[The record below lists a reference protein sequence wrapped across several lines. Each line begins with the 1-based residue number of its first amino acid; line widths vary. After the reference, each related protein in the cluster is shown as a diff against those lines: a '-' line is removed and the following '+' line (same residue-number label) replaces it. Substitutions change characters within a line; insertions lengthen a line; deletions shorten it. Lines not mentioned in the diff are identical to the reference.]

1 MSKKYMPVY
10 NSKGELITDDINVI
24 DDRVIVDNQ
33 YIGDVQDNRV
43 VVEDTYV
50 GRLVRTRNGFVIL
63 DEVAYNKFKKYQE
76 EKKTESKQEKSKL
89 RKVRLTLVISAIS
102 LATIAS
108 IFFGVKI
115 KKAVDEKE
123 RKRIETLQEN
133 NTIIIDY
140 FTNLATEGKL
150 TAEQFARVSE
160 TIRTIDTM
168 PAEEMDTKLKEL
180 GKIILADEL
189 NLDISRAS
197 FLQIPE
203 PHFEKTDGEWAG
215 DIVYY
220 DQYGTSRTIGNVVN
234 LKGVSRDAAQFI
246 IDASNI
252 KPDKVTDKTRESYT
266 NKLAGMIKQKEE
278 AELDKETE
286 QKGGFGM

>member
-1 MSKKYMPVY
+1 MGKKYMPVY
-10 NSKGELITDDINVI
+10 NSRGELVTDDINVI

-50 GRLVRTRNGFVIL
+50 GRLVRKRNGFVIL
-63 DEVAYNKFKKYQE
+63 DEAAYNKFKKYQE

-150 TAEQFARVSE
+150 TTEQFARVSE

-168 PAEEMDTKLKEL
+168 PAEEMDYRLKEL

-189 NLDISRAS
+189 DLDISRAS
-197 FLQIPE
+197 YIQIPE
-203 PHFEKTDGEWAG
+203 PHLEKTDGEWAG
-215 DIVYY
+215 DVVYY
-220 DQYGTSRTIGNVVN
+220 DQYGISRTIGNVRS
-234 LKGVSRDAAQFI
+234 LKGLSKEAAQFI

-252 KPDKVTDKTRESYT
+252 EPSKVTDKTRESYI
-266 NKLAGMIKQKEE
+266 NRFADLIKQLPDS
-278 AELDKETE
+278 ELDNETE